1 MMIILASASP
11 RRKEILGELG
21 VDFRVIVADTD
32 ESSDERDPERLTE
45 ELARRKGIAVWER
58 ICAERPD
65 GIDPEDCAV
74 ISADTVVWLDG
85 EILGK
90 PRDRADA
97 LRMIRGLSGK
107 EHKVVS
113 GVAVTYRG
121 VTRTASCVTRVRVD
135 EIPEDEIVR
144 YVDSGEPMDKAGG
157 YGIQGS
163 FSLWVSGIDGCYF
176 SVVGLPVNT
185 LQKLYFEVVGER
197 LS

>member
-58 ICAERPD
+58 MCTERPD
-65 GIDPEDCAV
+65 GIELEDCAV

-121 VTRTASCVTRVRVD
+121 ETRTASCVTRVRVD

-157 YGIQGS
+157 YGIQGG

-197 LS
+197 LA

>member
-11 RRKEILGELG
+11 RRKEILTELG
-21 VDFRVIVADTD
+21 VTFEVVVVDTD
-32 ESSDERDPERLTE
+32 ESSDIRDPERLTE
-45 ELARRKGIAVWER
+45 ELARRKGVAVWDKLADEGR
-58 ICAERPD
+58 AD
-65 GIDPEDCAV
+65 GDCAV

-135 EIPEDEIVR
+135 DIPEDEIVR

-157 YGIQGS
+157 YGIQGG

-197 LS
+197 LA